1 MTVRIRYVLA
11 IVAVAGA
18 AAAALFLSLFLSK
31 ATPKPAKP
39 ATKASSADPRGLDAS
54 GRTNVERL
62 AVEHALETFA
72 KDGLLVRAA
81 EDGDAA
87 ESDERRDLEDVYGGY
102 HPFFVRGDLDGDG
115 RLDFAQAFVEK
126 RSGGPWFHV
135 AVFFGAG
142 DGTFQPPIWVERA
155 ISLGAGDL
163 TIERSLLIITPDLGL
178 DPTRRWRWEP
188 AEKRFV
194 DADEPSRRNDPADDD
209 APDETPEQKPRAR
222 V

>member
-1 MTVRIRYVLA
+1 MSARIRYVLF
-11 IVAVAGA
+11 VLAVAGA
-18 AAAALFLSLFLSK
+18 TAAAALFLSRPAAK
-31 ATPKPAKP
+31 QAKP
-39 ATKASSADPRGLDAS
+39 LAKAPNDEARGLDAS
-54 GRTNVERL
+54 GRTKAERL
-62 AVEHALETFA
+62 AVDQALETFK

-81 EDGDAA
+81 EDGDSA
-87 ESDERRDLEDVYGGY
+87 ESDERRDLEEVYGGY

-126 RSGGPWFHV
+126 GSGGPWFHV

-194 DADEPSRRNDPADDD
+194 DADEASQRNDPADDGG
-209 APDETPEQKPRAR
+209 PDETPDQKPRAR

>member
-1 MTVRIRYVLA
+1 VSARIRYVLFVLA
-11 IVAVAGA
+11 VVVAT
-18 AAAALFLSLFLSK
+18 AAAALFLTK
-31 ATPKPAKP
+31 AAPKPARPP
-39 ATKASSADPRGLDAS
+39 AKAPNAEARGLDPS
-54 GRTNVERL
+54 GRTRAERL
-62 AVEHALETFA
+62 AVEQALETFK

-81 EDGDAA
+81 EDRDAA
-87 ESDERRDLEDVYGGY
+87 ESDEHRDLDEVYGGY

-126 RSGGPWFHV
+126 GPGGPWFHV

-142 DGTFQPPIWVERA
+142 DGTFQPPVFAERA

-194 DADEPSRRNDPADDD
+194 DADEAARRSDPADDD
-209 APDETPEQKPRAR
+209 VPDETPDQKPRAR

>member
-1 MTVRIRYVLA
+1 VSVRIRYVLF
-11 IVAVAGA
+11 VLAVAGA
-18 AAAALFLSLFLSK
+18 TAAAALFLMK
-31 ATPKPAKP
+31 PAPKPAK
-39 ATKASSADPRGLDAS
+39 ALAKAPNAEARGLDAS
-54 GRTNVERL
+54 GRTKAERL
-62 AVEHALETFA
+62 AVEQALETFK

-81 EDGDAA
+81 DDADAA
-87 ESDERRDLEDVYGGY
+87 ESDERRDLEEVYGGY

-126 RSGGPWFHV
+126 GSGGPWFHV

-142 DGTFQPPIWVERA
+142 DGTFQRPLWVERA

-194 DADEPSRRNDPADDD
+194 DADHVSRRNDPADDD
-209 APDETPEQKPRAR
+209 VPDETPGQKPRAR

>member
-1 MTVRIRYVLA
+1 MSVRIRYVLLGL
-11 IVAVAGA
+11 AVAGA
-18 AAAALFLSLFLSK
+18 TAGAALFLTK
-31 ATPKPAKP
+31 PAPKPAKAP
-39 ATKASSADPRGLDAS
+39 AKAPTVEARGLDAS
-54 GRTNVERL
+54 GRTKAERL
-62 AVEHALETFA
+62 ALDQALETFK
-72 KDGLLVRAA
+72 KDGLIVKAA

-87 ESDERRDLEDVYGGY
+87 ESDEHRDLEEVYGSY
-102 HPFFVRGDLDGDG
+102 YPFFVRGDLDGDG

-126 RSGGPWFHV
+126 GSGGPWFHV

-142 DGTFQPPIWVERA
+142 DGTFQRPIWVERA

-178 DPTRRWRWEP
+178 DPTRRWRWEL

-194 DADEPSRRNDPADDD
+194 DADDVSRRNDPAEDDT
-209 APDETPEQKPRAR
+209 PDETPDQRPRAR

>member
-1 MTVRIRYVLA
+1 MSVRIRHVLF
-11 IVAVAGA
+11 VLA
-18 AAAALFLSLFLSK
+18 AAAATAAAAHFL
-31 ATPKPAKP
+31 TKPAQKP
-39 ATKASSADPRGLDAS
+39 ARPSTKAPDADARGLDAS
-54 GRTNVERL
+54 GRTKAERL
-62 AVEHALETFA
+62 AVEQALEAFK

-81 EDGDAA
+81 EGGDAA
-87 ESDERRDLEDVYGGY
+87 ESDEHRDLEEVYGSY

-126 RSGGPWFHV
+126 GSGGPWFHV

-142 DGTFQPPIWVERA
+142 EGAFQPPLWVERA

-178 DPTRRWRWEP
+178 DPTRRWRWDA

-194 DADEPSRRNDPADDD
+194 NADESSRRNVPADDD
-209 APDETPEQKPRAR
+209 VPDEAPEQKPRAR